1 MLLIR
6 DHFSK
11 PAFPRNSLSVLTR
24 VLESLAHTVH
34 LQLMLV
40 SFSKS
45 SWVIKKRFD
54 HVVAIRTD
62 QGVILVVVVVVV

>member
-1 MLLIR
+1 MLIIR

-11 PAFPRNSLSVLTR
+11 PAFPKNSLSVLTQ
-24 VLESLAHTVH
+24 VLESLAHPVH

-40 SFSKS
+40 FFSKS
-45 SWVIKKRFD
+45 SWVIKKKFN
-54 HVVAIRTD
+54 HVVAIETN

>member
-11 PAFPRNSLSVLTR
+11 PAFPRNSPSVLIQ

-34 LQLMLV
+34 FQLMLV
-40 SFSKS
+40 FFSKS

-62 QGVILVVVVVVV
+62 QGVILVVVVVV